1 MRPNKGQTPSKYP
14 QNEFELPH
22 HVPGSILEV
31 YVWKYTNTTLIRI
44 SAFKHKADPKTT
56 IKVVYKNLQK

>member
-14 QNEFELPH
+14 QMSSSYPITSQ
-22 HVPGSILEV
+22 SILEV